1 MRLLITAGPT
11 REPIDA
17 VRFISNRS
25 SGKMGIAIAEAA
37 VDAGHDVTLLLGPV
51 PVHASLHDS
60 MRIYRFGSSAELKQL
75 LDAHF
80 PDCDLLVMAAAVAD
94 YRMQQVSD
102 GKIKRESDTG
112 GTGGTGDTGD
122 TGGEH
127 ELTLRLQPTP
137 DLVAAVASTRRPDQK
152 IVAFALEESAEL
164 ETRAVAKM
172 KRKGVDAVVAN
183 PLGTMEGDH
192 ITPLWLTADG
202 ERTEPGS
209 MPKPDFARWLVDRFA
224 GL

>member
-25 SGKMGIAIAEAA
+25 SGRTGIAIAQAA

-51 PVHASLHDS
+51 MVPTTLHDH

-75 LDAHF
+75 LEAHF
-80 PDCDLLVMAAAVAD
+80 PDCDALVMAAAVAD
-94 YRMQQVSD
+94 YRVAEVTD
-102 GKIKRESDTG
+102 GKIKRESDSG
-112 GTGGTGDTGD
+112 SDR
-122 TGGEH
+122 

-137 DLVAAVASTRRPDQK
+137 DLVAGLASTKRPDQK
-152 IVAFALEESAEL
+152 IIAFALENPAEL
-164 ETRAVAKM
+164 EQRAVAKM
-172 KRKGVDAVVAN
+172 QRKRVDAILAN
-183 PLGTMEGDH
+183 PLGTMEGEN

-202 ERTEPGS
+202 HRESPGT
-209 MPKPDFARWLVDRFA
+209 MTKDDFARWLVQRIESLFSSPTST
-224 GL
+224 